1 MKIRILTD
9 YTLMPIWVNRVTK
22 KVTVDWYGD
31 EVEIGEIGLSEGDYI
46 ENEEGVP
53 ELFQSWMFYENEDI
67 ELRDYPAPEGR
78 HNLGDFMD
86 DTMMEK
92 ISDIASDHADD
103 WFNGTWEGVF
113 VGSPTKLLMGA
124 ELDHGGGE

>member
-9 YTLMPIWVNRVTK
+9 HTLIPIWVNRLTK
-22 KVTVDWYGD
+22 KVTVDWYGNEI
-31 EVEIGEIGLSEGDYI
+31 EVGHIDLSEGDML
-46 ENEEGVP
+46 EG
-53 ELFQSWMFYENEDI
+53 EHWQSWMFYENEDI